1 MSDRLTVNKTYK
13 LYIGGAF
20 VRSESGASTAVEDR
34 SGAVIAHLCRA
45 SRKDLRESV
54 EAAIA
59 GYEKW
64 FGMTAYNRGQVLY
77 RMAEMLEGKA
87 EEFSHALIETCS
99 YTAAQARNEVGMS
112 VDRLVGFA
120 GWADKF
126 QQVIG
131 CQNPVAGPYYN
142 FTVPQAIGVTGVI
155 APNDPPLLAL
165 VTMIAGPLTCGNS
178 IVVVASEKYPLP
190 AAIFGEVCATSDVPA
205 GAINILT
212 GRRADLLSHL
222 ADHRRIMAISAA
234 GVSAS
239 MAELLRCGTAENVK
253 RVSIYK
259 AKKADWSQDQKW
271 LAPWRLEEHV
281 DAKTIWHP
289 SAT

>member
-20 VRSESGASTAVEDR
+20 VRSESGASIGVEDS
-34 SGAVIAHLCRA
+34 SGAVMTHLCRA

-54 EAAIA
+54 EKAIT
-59 GYEKW
+59 GFDRW
-64 FGMTAYNRGQVLY
+64 NGMTAYNRGQVLY

-87 EEFSHALIETCS
+87 EEFSHTLIETCG
-99 YTAAQARNEVGMS
+99 YKAVQARNEVAMS

-131 CQNPVAGPYYN
+131 CHNPVAGPYYN
-142 FTVPQAIGVTGVI
+142 FTVPQAIGVTGVV
-155 APNDPPLLAL
+155 APNEPPLLAL

-178 IVVVASEKYPLP
+178 IVALASEKYPLP
-190 AAIFGEVCATSDVPA
+190 AAIFGEVCATADVPA

-222 ADHRRIMAISAA
+222 ADHRRVMAITAA
-234 GVSAS
+234 GVSGN
-239 MAELLRCGTAENVK
+239 MAELLRCGASENIK
-253 RVSIYK
+253 RVTIYK
-259 AKKADWSQDQKW
+259 ANKADWTKDEKW